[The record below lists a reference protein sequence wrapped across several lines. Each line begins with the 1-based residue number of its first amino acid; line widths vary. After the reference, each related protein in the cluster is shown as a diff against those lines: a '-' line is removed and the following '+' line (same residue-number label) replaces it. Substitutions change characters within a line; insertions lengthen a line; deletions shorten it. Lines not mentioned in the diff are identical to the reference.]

1 MRLFMTSIAPLLG
14 WIAFQL
20 FRFPL
25 LKKSRA
31 KHRFVMKLFRYAA
44 DYGSVRALSV
54 YGHLLF
60 FRGEG
65 ITNRIQG
72 AIYIERA
79 ADKGDS
85 KAAYQMGK
93 IFEEGHQNYPVDP
106 DKAVKYYHKAAE
118 TGHMLAI
125 KRLVDVYTHGELKKE
140 KSGVDAAY
148 WLNQLEASRAS

>member
-1 MRLFMTSIAPLLG
+1 MRLLMTLIAPLIG

-20 FRFPL
+20 FHLPL
-25 LKKSRA
+25 MKRSRA
-31 KHRFVMKLFRYAA
+31 KHQLVMKLFRYAA

-65 ITNRIQG
+65 MTNRIQG
-72 AIYIERA
+72 VIYLERA

-93 IFEEGHQNYPVDP
+93 IFEEGYQNYPID
-106 DKAVKYYHKAAE
+106 DAKAVTYYHQAAQK
-118 TGHMLAI
+118 GHVLAI
-125 KRLVDVYTHGELKKE
+125 KRMVDIFSNGELGQA
-140 KSGVDAAY
+140 KSDVEAAY
-148 WLNQLEASRAS
+148 WLDKLEGGS

>member
-1 MRLFMTSIAPLLG
+1 MTSIAPLLG
-14 WIAFQL
+14 WVAFQL

-65 ITNRIQG
+65 MTNRIQG

-93 IFEEGHQNYPVDP
+93 IFEEGHQNYPVSP
-106 DKAVKYYHKAAE
+106 GKAVKYYHKAAE
-118 TGHMLAI
+118 AGHILAI
-125 KRLVDVYTHGELKKE
+125 KRLVDIYKNGELE
-140 KSGVDAAY
+140 TGESESDAAH
-148 WLNQLEASRAS
+148 WLNQLEAGRG